1 MTNRATSGKVD
12 SSAAAR
18 RVGRDQLV
26 RELGPWAD
34 GPGPVYRQLAR
45 AIAASIERGA
55 LAAGWRLPA
64 ERALASALAVSRGT
78 AVAAYDL
85 LVAEDL
91 VVRRQGS
98 GTFVAGTDVPALP
111 PEREGSAL
119 VHRLVD
125 AGSGPGT
132 TIDLSLSVIHD
143 ADDLDPIRL
152 SRGELLQAGPASGYA
167 PRGLLGLR
175 EVIADH
181 VRGWGLDADPDQVV
195 VTTGAQQA
203 ISAAAACWVRPGDAV
218 VVEDATYPGALAAF
232 AQAGARVVGVAVDQ
246 HGARVAPL
254 AAALEQRPALVYLQ
268 GLHSPT
274 GSVLADRRR
283 RDIAALVDAARVPL
297 VEDAALVD
305 LAWASV
311 PAPIASHAPH
321 ASIAVVGSLS
331 KLFWGGLRVGFAVAP
346 APVALRLARVKA
358 THDLGSSVVSQA
370 LAEQLLRSAR
380 TSGFGPRRRRTLQ
393 ARYRRLAAGLDRD
406 LPSWSWTPP
415 RGGLSMWVRIPG
427 DGDAFA
433 RHAARHGVLVA
444 SPVPLVPPGS
454 GAHSDRIRLS
464 FSAPE
469 AELDEAVVRLAE
481 AWATFPPP

>member
-1 MTNRATSGKVD
+1 VTGS
-12 SSAAAR
+12 
-18 RVGRDQLV
+18 
-26 RELGPWAD
+26 W
-34 GPGPVYRQLAR
+34 R
-45 AIAASIERGA
+45 AIAASIEQGA
-55 LAAGWRLPA
+55 LARWLQAGVGARRQPQD
-64 ERALASALAVSRGT
+64 T
-78 AVAAYDL
+78 VAAYDL

-175 EVIADH
+175 EVIAEH

-274 GSVLADRRR
+274 GAVLADRRR
-283 RDIAALVDAARVPL
+283 RDIAALADAARVPL

-346 APVALRLARVKA
+346 ARSRSGWRVRP
-358 THDLGSSVVSQA
+358 HDGLVGGGQA
-370 LAEQLLRSAR
+370 LAEQLLRSAAPAGSVPAGVGPCR
-380 TSGFGPRRRRTLQ
+380 PATGGWRGSGPGHRR
-393 ARYRRLAAGLDRD
+393 
-406 LPSWSWTPP
+406 SWTPP